1 MVWTET
7 YDAVFFISAGTIFVG
22 LLKYA
27 IDNCLKSKCE
37 EFSLCGILKIKRR
50 VDLEVQEE
58 IRALELRADTDRVN
72 KEQIKRESVS
82 DKKEEN
88 KEDV

>member
-22 LLKYA
+22 LIKYA

-58 IRALELRADTDRVN
+58 IRALELKADTERV
-72 KEQIKRESVS
+72 
-82 DKKEEN
+82 KKEEIKRDKN
-88 KEDV
+88 EEKKEDV

>member
-22 LLKYA
+22 LIKYA

-58 IRALELRADTDRVN
+58 IRALELKADTERVK
-72 KEQIKRESVS
+72 KEEIKRS